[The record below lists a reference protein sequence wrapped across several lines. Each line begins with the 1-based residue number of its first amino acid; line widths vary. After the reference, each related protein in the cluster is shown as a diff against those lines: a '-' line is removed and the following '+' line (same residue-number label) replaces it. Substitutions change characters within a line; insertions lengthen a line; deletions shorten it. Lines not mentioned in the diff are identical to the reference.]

1 MAWVY
6 MLRGASGRHYI
17 GSTTDLER
25 RLEQHRRGH
34 THTTKRLGGG
44 LEVAAALEMP
54 SLQEAR
60 ALERELKRKKNPQLA
75 LHMLRQGID
84 SPTR

>member
-34 THTTKRLGGG
+34 TQTTKRLGGG
-44 LEVAAALEMP
+44 LEVAAALDICHRRVKLSP
-54 SLQEAR
+54 KRAR
-60 ALERELKRKKNPQLA
+60 EGRQL
-75 LHMLRQGID
+75 
-84 SPTR
+84 